1 MKKYRLLTFFSA
13 ITLGMSTFYGFNAY
27 GQNKNNENITQ
38 RSETVDHKYE
48 DIYNDENKIAN
59 NINFDD
65 YSNPYPYSPLLSR
78 NSVKRTQ
85 KIEGY
90 YGIDNYW
97 VIDAKEDGKMILNYD
112 YNFNENGVYQLF
124 LYTPDNEI
132 VKIFGNT
139 LGNGHQKN
147 EIRLD
152 VKKGITKI
160 VAFGHNASAES
171 EISIETYG
179 KIEIKCKYQHENANS
194 LCPYVST

>member
-27 GQNKNNENITQ
+27 GQSKNNENIAQ
-38 RSETVDHKYE
+38 CSETVDHKYE

-59 NINFDD
+59 NINCDD
-65 YSNPYPYSPLLSR
+65 YYNPYSSLS
-78 NSVKRTQ
+78 SIKTITRTQ

-97 VIDAKEDGKMILNYD
+97 TIDAKEDGKMTLSYD

-124 LYTPDNEI
+124 LYTPNKDI

-139 LGNGHQKN
+139 LGNGRQKN
-147 EIRLD
+147 EITLD
-152 VKKGITKI
+152 VKKGITRI
-160 VAFGHNASAES
+160 IAFGRNASAEV
-171 EISIETYG
+171 EISIETHG
-179 KIEIKCKYQHENANS
+179 KIEIES
-194 LCPYVST
+194 

>member
-1 MKKYRLLTFFSA
+1 MKKYRLLILFSA

-27 GQNKNNENITQ
+27 GQSKDNEIIAQ
-38 RSETVDHKYE
+38 YSETVDYKDE

-65 YSNPYPYSPLLSR
+65 YSDPYSLLLSR
-78 NSVKRTQ
+78 HSVKRTQ
-85 KIEGY
+85 KIEEY
-90 YGIDNYW
+90 YGADNYFI
-97 VIDAKEDGKMILNYD
+97 IDAKEDGKMILSYD
-112 YNFNENGVYQLF
+112 YNFNHNGIYQLF
-124 LYTPDNEI
+124 LCTPNNDI

-147 EIRLD
+147 EISLD

-160 VAFGHNASAES
+160 IGFGHNANAEM

-179 KIEIKCKYQHENANS
+179 KIEVKCECQYENATS
-194 LCPYVST
+194 LCP